1 MISLSHLSLSFLS
14 TFNVLQTITP
24 LTMVCTR
31 PNTHPFLFPPLRL
44 QMLFLVLL
52 KLRTSLEVALAAWEL
67 ELHSYHGGGENI
79 YNVFIL
85 WMHILKLL
93 RQMQ

>member
-1 MISLSHLSLSFLS
+1 
-14 TFNVLQTITP
+14 
-24 LTMVCTR
+24 
-31 PNTHPFLFPPLRL
+31 
-44 QMLFLVLL
+44 MLFLVLL